1 MDLSTTTFGCAC
13 ELHYTVKCLCGR
25 TSKIYK
31 RGALGWKLCVFLW
44 PCLGPLYSDYKQKS
58 QIITSNALLIIMLF
72 WNATA
77 KKSTPTLHF
86 ETRLAPRFSQNATLS
101 PCSPSVLSSP
111 PDPDLDRASLPPVA
125 SCLLASGLVCCG
137 VRPAAARLSP
147 CCARRPASLLCPP
160 ACSTSS
166 RAPPGLQQ
174 GASRKAPPGAQQSS
188 ASLLCSL
195 LLPAVAAWS
204 EDPKKPRHVPQAS
217 RQQRPVLPQ
226 ASRQQ
231 RPVLPPC
238 FQGEHKRL
246 WKN

>member
-1 MDLSTTTFGCAC
+1 MSRTTCFQMDLLPTTAFGCAC
-13 ELHYTVKCLCGR
+13 ELHNQNVYADVRVRYINGGHWAGSCA
-25 TSKIYK
+25 SFY
-31 RGALGWKLCVFLW
+31 
-44 PCLGPLYSDYKQKS
+44 GPVWDRFTQIISEKS
-58 QIITSNALLIIMLF
+58 QIIPPNALLIILLF

-77 KKSTPTLHF
+77 KKSTPTLRF

-125 SCLLASGLVCCG
+125 SCLLR
-137 VRPAAARLSP
+137 RPALSAAVSGRLPPASLP
-147 CCARRPASLLCPP
+147 AAHAAQLRRPASLLCPP

-166 RAPPGLQQ
+166 RAPPGPQQ
-174 GASRKAPPGAQQSS
+174 GPPGAQQSS

-217 RQQRPVLPQ
+217 RQQRPVIPQ
-226 ASRQQ
+226 ASRQ
-231 RPVLPPC
+231 RCPLLPPC
-238 FQGEHKRL
+238 
-246 WKN
+246 